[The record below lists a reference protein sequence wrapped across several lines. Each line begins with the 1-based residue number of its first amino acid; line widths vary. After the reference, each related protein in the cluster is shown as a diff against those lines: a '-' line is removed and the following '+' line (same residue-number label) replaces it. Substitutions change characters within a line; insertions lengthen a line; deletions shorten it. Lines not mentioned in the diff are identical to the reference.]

1 MAPDPYKYFRIEAK
15 ELVEQLG
22 QGALE
27 LEKGG
32 DGELVARLLRLAH
45 TLKGAARVVK
55 QREIAEH
62 AHAIE
67 EVLVPVRDAPDKIEP
82 GGIGAVLALLDTI
95 GERLALLGSPE
106 VAAVAAPA
114 KPAADEALRTVRADI
129 EEVDGLLEGVTE
141 TYAQFG
147 AVRRTLGSLDRARP
161 LIDLLLAQLAG
172 RRGGAVPSDGAWVE
186 RASSI
191 AEELRGLFDGFAAD
205 LSHGVDQAEREL
217 SLVRDAAEQLRLS
230 PVGALFVVL
239 ERVARDTAQAS
250 GKRVSFAARGAEV
263 RLEADLLSAIQGALV
278 QVVKNAVAHG
288 IESEAERRAS
298 GKPAAGSVTIDVK
311 RQGRRAVFVCRDDG
325 RGVDLEAVKR
335 SALRRGIPG
344 PELEKLEEQQ
354 LLDLLLKGGIS
365 TSAAVTDVSGR
376 GIGLDIVRE
385 AGARLGGDVSVRS
398 EPGKG
403 TEFVLSFPLTV
414 ASMEVLTVES
424 GDLLARI
431 PLDAVRRT
439 VRLAPAD
446 VARTARGAS
455 VSFEGTAV
463 PFFELSL
470 ALRGDAECKQPGAR
484 SAVIVQG
491 LAGVAAVGVDRL
503 LGTASVVL
511 RPLPELAPAD
521 PMIAGV
527 SLDAEGNPQLVLDPD
542 GLVARAS
549 RGQTRQ
555 TPALAERRP
564 VLVVDD
570 SLTTRMLEQSI
581 LEAAGFSVDVA
592 VSAEEALET
601 ARRKRYALFLVDV
614 EMPGMDGFGFVES
627 IRKDP
632 VLHDTPA
639 ILVTSR
645 SSAEDFQRGR
655 DVGAQGYMVK
665 SEFDQNALVSQINRL
680 VG

>member
-1 MAPDPYKYFRIEAK
+1 MAQDPYRYFRIEAK

-32 DGELVARLLRLAH
+32 DGEIVARLLRLAH

-55 QREIAEH
+55 QREIAEQ

-67 EVLVPVRDAPDKIEP
+67 EVLVPLREAPDKIER
-82 GGIGAVLALLDTI
+82 GSVGAVLARLDTI
-95 GERLALLGSPE
+95 AEQLALLGSPE
-106 VAAVAAPA
+106 APA
-114 KPAADEALRTVRADI
+114 AAAKALPAADEALRTVRADI
-129 EEVDGLLEGVTE
+129 GEVDGLLEGVTE

-147 AVRRTLGSLDRARP
+147 ALRRTLGTFDRARP
-161 LIDLLLAQLAG
+161 LLEFLMAQLAG
-172 RRGGAVPSDGAWVE
+172 RRGGAAVSEASWVE
-186 RASSI
+186 RTSSI
-191 AEELRGLFDGFAAD
+191 AEELRGLFDGLAAE

-217 SLVRDAAEQLRLS
+217 AQVRDAAEQLRLS
-230 PVGALFVVL
+230 PLDALFGVL
-239 ERVARDTAQAS
+239 ERVARDTAEAQ
-250 GKRVSFAARGAEV
+250 GKRVSFAARGAEL
-263 RLEADLLSAIQGALV
+263 RLEADLIGAIQSALV

-288 IESEAERRAS
+288 IETESERRSA
-298 GKPAAGSVTIDVK
+298 GKPAAGSVTIDVE
-311 RQGRRAVFVCRDDG
+311 RRGRRVVFVCRDDG

-335 SALRRGIPG
+335 SASLRGVPAF
-344 PELEKLEEQQ
+344 ELGKLADQQ

-385 AGARLGGDVSVRS
+385 AGARLGGEVSVRS

-403 TEFVLSFPLTV
+403 TAFVLSFPLAV
-414 ASMEVLTVES
+414 ASMEVLSVAS
-424 GDLLARI
+424 GDLISRI

-439 VRLAPAD
+439 VRLGPAEI
-446 VARTARGAS
+446 ARTARGAS
-455 VSFEGTAV
+455 VTFEGSAV
-463 PFFELSL
+463 PLVELSQ
-470 ALRGDAECKQPGAR
+470 ALRVETDSRPSGAR

-491 LAGVAAVGVDRL
+491 LSGVAAIAVDRL
-503 LGTASVVL
+503 LGTANVVL
-511 RPLPELAPAD
+511 RPLPELGPAD

-542 GLVARAS
+542 GLVAFAS
-549 RGQTRQ
+549 RGRARET
-555 TPALAERRP
+555 AAVAERRP